1 MYKGLGEI
9 VNKRIYAVFLLL
21 AVSFSIG
28 CGKIEEV
35 TDSVSIEEV
44 HDSVSTEE
52 VTDSVSDEET
62 NDFLEQSS
70 VESSVESAVF
80 EDDEQKDEYDIMI
93 ENMTL
98 REKVG
103 LLFFI
108 RPEDLCE
115 FDAGLGPHDPT
126 GFNDE
131 QKKFYEEYP
140 AGGFVLFEHN
150 IVDEEQLNALTYALN
165 TLPGDPLL
173 CIDEEGGIV
182 SRIARN
188 KNFDVETFES
198 MEAIALTGDT
208 DLAYHA
214 GDTIGNYL
222 KKYGFDIDFA
232 PVADLNTNPKNPIIG
247 ERAFGADPY
256 LAGEMVNA
264 FINGLHDNGIGG
276 CTKHF
281 PGHGD
286 TSTDTHT
293 GYAKTEKTLEE
304 IRNCELIPFKYSID
318 NDVDMIMV
326 AHISTPNIT
335 GNDEPASLSY
345 DMITKLLREELGYD
359 GVVITDALE
368 MKAVSKVY
376 SSGEASVKA
385 FEAGADILLMP
396 VNYKEA
402 FDAVYEAVTSGE
414 ISEER
419 LDESV
424 KRILKLK
431 VKYSAAEE

>member
-1 MYKGLGEI
+1 
-9 VNKRIYAVFLLL
+9 
-21 AVSFSIG
+21 
-28 CGKIEEV
+28 
-35 TDSVSIEEV
+35 
-44 HDSVSTEE
+44 
-52 VTDSVSDEET
+52 
-62 NDFLEQSS
+62 
-70 VESSVESAVF
+70 
-80 EDDEQKDEYDIMI
+80 
-93 ENMTL
+93 
-98 REKVG
+98 
-103 LLFFI
+103 
-108 RPEDLCE
+108 
-115 FDAGLGPHDPT
+115 
-126 GFNDE
+126 
-131 QKKFYEEYP
+131 
-140 AGGFVLFEHN
+140 
-150 IVDEEQLNALTYALN
+150 
-165 TLPGDPLL
+165 
-173 CIDEEGGIV
+173 
-182 SRIARN
+182 
-188 KNFDVETFES
+188 
-198 MEAIALTGDT
+198 
-208 DLAYHA
+208 
-214 GDTIGNYL
+214 
-222 KKYGFDIDFA
+222 
-232 PVADLNTNPKNPIIG
+232 
-247 ERAFGADPY
+247 
-256 LAGEMVNA
+256 MVNA

>member
-1 MYKGLGEI
+1 MQEGFKEI
-9 VNKRIYAVFLLL
+9 VNKRIYAVLLL
-21 AVSFSIG
+21 FAVSFSIG

-35 TDSVSIEEV
+35 TDRVSIGGTTGSVSIEEV
-44 HDSVSTEE
+44 TGSVSSE
-52 VTDSVSDEET
+52 DISD
-62 NDFLEQSS
+62 FPEQS
-70 VESSVESAVF
+70 ATF
-80 EDDEQKDEYDIMI
+80 DDDEQKDEYDIMI
-93 ENMTL
+93 EKMTL

-115 FDAGLGPHDPT
+115 FDAGKGPYDPT
-126 GFNDE
+126 GFNDG
-131 QKKFYEEYP
+131 QKKFYEDYP

-150 IVDEEQLNALTYALN
+150 IVDEKQLNALTFALN
-165 TLPGDPLL
+165 SLPGDPLL

-198 MEAIALTGDT
+198 MESIALTGDA

-232 PVADLNTNPKNPIIG
+232 PVADLNTNPVNPIIG
-247 ERAFGADPY
+247 KRAFGSDPY

-264 FINGLHDNGIGG
+264 YINGLHDNGIGG
-276 CTKHF
+276 CSKHF

-376 SSGEASVKA
+376 SSGEASLKA
-385 FEAGADILLMP
+385 FKAGADILLMP

-402 FDAVYEAVTSGE
+402 FDAVYEAVESGE

-431 VKYSAAEE
+431 AGYSVEDE